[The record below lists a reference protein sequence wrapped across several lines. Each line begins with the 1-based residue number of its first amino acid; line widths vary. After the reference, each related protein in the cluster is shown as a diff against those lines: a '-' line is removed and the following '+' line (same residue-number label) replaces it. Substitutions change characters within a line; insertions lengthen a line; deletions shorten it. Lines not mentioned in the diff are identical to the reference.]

1 MCVTVI
7 GVRPCAITGSLDSH
21 RPPPIT
27 ASVGIHPS
35 ASPTTANVFFMT
47 VYSSF
52 EPSVISVVIQRR
64 HVIHLASRQ
73 LRLGRNRLRQ
83 PDSPARFACELR
95 LYRFGPAEVEAPE
108 IRCS

>member
-1 MCVTVI
+1 
-7 GVRPCAITGSLDSH
+7 
-21 RPPPIT
+21 
-27 ASVGIHPS
+27 
-35 ASPTTANVFFMT
+35 MT

-108 IRCS
+108 IRCSWRPRYRPQDAARATNGNPWSHSYGL